1 MTVMRES
8 LQDPLAN
15 DGDDDLGQDHDY
27 ENCEQD
33 DRNALPL
40 EEVERRIE
48 RHAYAAGT
56 NQAEHRGFADVDVPA
71 KQRDRPERRLDLRP
85 VAEGEP
91 RQRGRA
97 GRVQRLDGAM
107 AGLLER
113 LSEQLADE
121 ADRAE

>member
-40 EEVERRIE
+40 EEVERGIE
-48 RHAYAAGT
+48 RHADAAGAD
-56 NQAEHRGFADVDVPA
+56 QAEHRGFADVDVPA
-71 KQRDRPERRLDLRP
+71 KQRDRPERQLDLRP
-85 VAEGEP
+85 VAESES
-91 RQRGRA
+91 RQRRRA

-107 AGLLER
+107 ARFLGRLPER
-113 LSEQLADE
+113 IAY
-121 ADRAE
+121 AAV